1 MTVKHSIFIVV
12 KSLALYVRMI
22 SVITTISSLDFLVSN
37 RRGRWFRFLGVDR
50 IWNCVG
56 ILVGVLIRLR
66 RGGFA
71 SVYQD
76 L

>member
-22 SVITTISSLDFLVSN
+22 SVITTIPSPDFLVSN
-37 RRGRWFRFLGVDR
+37 RRGRRFRLVGVDR
-50 IWNCVG
+50 IWNCVV
-56 ILVGVLIRLR
+56 ILVGVLTRLR